1 VSIFSVLPD
10 EFQLHTLDS
19 LAFAWL
25 FGQSVWQTFFAGV
38 IAHKALSRQMFM
50 ALQARTLPYYLA
62 TSSFLSTLL
71 LGLWARANK
80 DEILGNYN
88 RFSNTSVQQAVVLL
102 IISVLSLVNWLYIGP
117 TTNK

>member
-1 VSIFSVLPD
+1 LG
-10 EFQLHTLDS
+10 S
-19 LAFAWL
+19 LAFSWL
-25 FGQSVWQTFFAGV
+25 FGQNVWQTFFAGV
-38 IAHKALSRQMFM
+38 IAHKALSRQMFTV
-50 ALQARTLPYYLA
+50 LQARTIPYYFA

-88 RFSNTSVQQAVVLL
+88 RFSNASVQQAVVLL
-102 IISVLSLVNWLYIGP
+102 IVSVLSLVNWFYIGP